1 MTKGIVAAR
10 REKFIKLMVNVT
22 QASEMITVYKACF
35 PNCISDKSARSAC
48 YRMLQD
54 VDIVIAIDKLKQE
67 KEEQYKKARQKEI
80 EKLAKEQV
88 VTEVQLDAVLS
99 QIALGNYRKTKKVLA
114 FNKSTSQ
121 FHSAD
126 VMEQPDE
133 TAMIAAANLLYKRK
147 GSFAEKKI
155 KHEAGDSFIEAMKA
169 ISERKNKKL
178 NV

>member
-1 MTKGIVAAR
+1 MTKGVTGSR
-10 REKFIKLMVNVT
+10 REKFIRLMVNVT
-22 QASEMITVYKACF
+22 EASEMIAVYKACY
-35 PNCISDKSARSAC
+35 PRCIKDTSARVAC

-54 VDIVIAIDKLKQE
+54 SEIVAAIDKLKQE

-114 FNKSTSQ
+114 FNKSTSL

-126 VMEQPDE
+126 VVEQPDE

-169 ISERKNKKL
+169 ISERKNKKV